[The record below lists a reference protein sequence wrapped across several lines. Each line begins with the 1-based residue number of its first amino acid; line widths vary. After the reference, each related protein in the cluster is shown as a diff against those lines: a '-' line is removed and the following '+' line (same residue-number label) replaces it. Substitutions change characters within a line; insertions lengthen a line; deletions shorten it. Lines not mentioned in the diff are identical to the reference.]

1 MGSICRHRFTR
12 VHCLVLPPSVLFAV
26 TAAQAQVISAQ
37 SAATLNPADFRA
49 STRLQYG
56 LTQPQT
62 YQGAILGGARINTD
76 QQTVIATEGGFT
88 ASTNPPFWSQTAGN
102 AFQLSYTASTQTLT
116 MRVLR
121 PSGAQQFSISD
132 IVDLTGAGGLN
143 LDFAA
148 LNLSTFGGIQL
159 TSAGQT
165 VALGPNGLPWSST
178 DLARSTLTG
187 WNLGADWS
195 MTGSVLLLAGGDA
208 VPRLQGDILQPGLAY
223 QLSHVSGDPR
233 QQVYNYGI
241 ISDMVVSDTDFLQ
254 STFGGTDG
262 IIEADISSAA
272 AVTFDIA
279 SNQQYSGSITDL
291 TTSLVASQYRGTASL
306 VKRGA
311 GTLTLTEAST

>member
-62 YQGAILGGARINTD
+62 YQGAILGGARINSD
-76 QQTVIATEGGFT
+76 QQAVIAAEGGFT
-88 ASTNPPFWSQTAGN
+88 ASAITDGIPFWNQTAGN

-143 LDFAA
+143 LDFTA

-165 VALGPNGLPWSST
+165 VALGPNGLPWSGT
-178 DLARSTLTG
+178 DLA
-187 WNLGADWS
+187 
-195 MTGSVLLLAGGDA
+195 
-208 VPRLQGDILQPGLAY
+208 
-223 QLSHVSGDPR
+223 
-233 QQVYNYGI
+233 
-241 ISDMVVSDTDFLQ
+241 
-254 STFGGTDG
+254 
-262 IIEADISSAA
+262 
-272 AVTFDIA
+272 
-279 SNQQYSGSITDL
+279 
-291 TTSLVASQYRGTASL
+291 
-306 VKRGA
+306 
-311 GTLTLTEAST
+311 